1 MFLNT
6 LLLWGTALGSVP
18 IIIHLLNKRRFRP
31 VQWAA
36 MEFLLQAI
44 QKNSRRL
51 QIRDLILMLLRTLAV
66 VALALALARPA
77 VNAKGF
83 LGAGSTAAVILLDN
97 SLSMG
102 YHNGRETR
110 FDVGKRMAKD
120 VLKQLGQGSWCG
132 LYTFNDDV
140 RAPMGDPSANL
151 AYIEQELDRSV
162 QLSDGGTNIEKAIAF
177 TRKLFNER
185 PEFRVGAREV
195 YIITDMQSRPWDQR
209 EVSADFKTVLQ
220 KLSGEAN
227 VYLINA
233 GDGGSENA
241 ALMDFTPTDTL
252 VAVNQPVQFVAKIKN
267 FGGSDIKA
275 LPVDFYVDPTGN
287 NDRAIDK
294 QTIDIGSGEAG
305 SITFE
310 AKFDRGG
317 DHRVEV
323 RIGTDDRLTADN
335 RRGCSIEVIE
345 ETQMLLVDGRDQ
357 KTDDPLSAET
367 GFLRYALAP
376 IDSENPDKQNV
387 VAAEVTQHYRLA
399 DKNLLNYK
407 ALVLANVPR
416 PPQATVQ
423 VLERQVKQ
431 GMGLII
437 FLGDLSDVATYETLM
452 GENGAKLLPA
462 KIGAPWG
469 EAPTVGAKEL
479 PPHVSFGTGVDKL
492 SHPIM
497 LDFNNAEFGAQLLAG
512 VKVHKAYDLQPLESD
527 DVRVVAWLANGKPA
541 IVERKVGSGFVLLF
555 AFPPTTAWTNLPTQ
569 PTFAIIMMRAAA
581 MLAIGNH
588 PPKNLTVGTPI
599 NCLLPLADQNT
610 NVKITPPPPG
620 ARKDTTPEV
629 TSDGRAAVIDYVETD
644 KAGFYEIVLDRAP
657 KLTLNYA
664 LNPAADQESNL
675 NTVLSE
681 QIRKDYPDFKF
692 NYVDRA
698 EDFASKLVSER
709 QGTELWPWLMA
720 IVFICLALESFLV
733 WRWAPRD

>member
-51 QIRDLILMLLRTLAV
+51 QIRDLILMALRTLAI
-66 VALALALARPA
+66 VALALALSRPA
-77 VNAKGF
+77 VNAKGL
-83 LGAGSTAAVILLDN
+83 LGGGSTAAVILLDN

-110 FDVGKRMAKD
+110 FDAGKRMAKD

-140 RAPMGDPSANL
+140 RSPLGDPSANL

-162 QLSDGGTNIEKAIAF
+162 QLSDGGTNVEKVIVF

-185 PEFRVGAREV
+185 PEYRVGAREV
-195 YIITDMQSRPWDQR
+195 YIITDMQSRPWEQR
-209 EVSADFKTVLQ
+209 EVSADFQALLQ
-220 KLSGEAN
+220 KLSSEAN
-227 VYLINA
+227 VYLVNA

-241 ALMDFTPTDTL
+241 ALLDLTPNDTL
-252 VAVNQPVQFVAKIKN
+252 VAIHQEVEFVAKVKN
-267 FGGSDIKA
+267 FGQSDLKA

-287 NDRAIDK
+287 NDRPVDR
-294 QTIDIGSGEAG
+294 QTMDVGTGEVG
-305 SITFE
+305 SIKFVTKFE
-310 AKFDRGG
+310 AGG
-317 DHRVEV
+317 DHRIEV
-323 RIGTDDRLTADN
+323 RLGTDDRLGGDN
-335 RRGCSIEVIE
+335 RRTCSIEVIE
-345 ETQMLLVDGRDQ
+345 ETHMLLVDGRDQ
-357 KTDDPLSAET
+357 TTDDPLSAET

-376 IDSENPDKQNV
+376 TDSENPDKQGV
-387 VAAEVTQHYRLA
+387 VAVEVTQHYRLA

-407 ALVLANVPR
+407 AIVLANVPR

-437 FLGDLSDVATYETLM
+437 FPGDLSDIATYETLL
-452 GENGAKLLPA
+452 GEGGAKLLPA
-462 KIGAPWG
+462 KIGTAWG
-469 EAPTVGAKEL
+469 EAPSVTAKEL
-479 PPHVSFGTGVDKL
+479 PPHVSFATGVDKL

-497 LDFNNAEFGAQLLAG
+497 LDFNKPEYTPLLTG
-512 VKVHKAYDLQPLESD
+512 IKVYKGFDLQPLEND
-527 DVRVVAWLANGKPA
+527 DVRVVAWLTNGKPA
-541 IVERKVGSGFVLLF
+541 IVERRVGSGFVLLF

-569 PTFAIIMMRAAA
+569 PTFAIIMIRAAA
-581 MLAIGNH
+581 MLTLGNH
-588 PPKNLTVGTPI
+588 PPKNLVVGTPI
-599 NCLLPLADQNT
+599 HCQVPLADQNT
-610 NVKITPPPPG
+610 PVKITPPPPG
-620 ARKDTTPEV
+620 ARKDTKPEV
-629 TSDGRAAVIDYVETD
+629 TSDNRAATIDYLETD

-657 KLTLNYA
+657 KLTMNYA

-681 QIRKDYPDFKF
+681 QIRKDYPEFKF
-692 NYVDRA
+692 NYVDKA

-709 QGTELWPWLMA
+709 QGTEIWPWLIAM
-720 IVFICLALESFLV
+720 VFICLGLESFLV